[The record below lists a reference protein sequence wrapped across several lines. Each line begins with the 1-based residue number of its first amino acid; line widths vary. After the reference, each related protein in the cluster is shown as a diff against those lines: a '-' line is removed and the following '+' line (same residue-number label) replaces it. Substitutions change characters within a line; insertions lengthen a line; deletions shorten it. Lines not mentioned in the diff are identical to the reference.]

1 MTIFIVITNSYALFG
16 PEFGKKKPDKGYTFE
31 RKKSD
36 PDLYQVAS
44 SSISFLFLLFVPV
57 TPCRL
62 FLVALWLL
70 FCFCL
75 EFVWEMADRWR
86 HLQLKAN
93 RKWKKFIFSIKFL
106 YDLVCPSL
114 SPLVVLPLRCGGVKA
129 GPNRKK
135 YLFWSSKSSE
145 KRNNY

>member
-1 MTIFIVITNSYALFG
+1 MLLFFKRFMTIFIVITNSYALFG

-93 RKWKKFIFSIKFL
+93 RKWKKFIFSIMFGSEVPL
-106 YDLVCPSL
+106 WSCLSL
-114 SPLVVLPLRCGGVKA
+114 TISA
-129 GPNRKK
+129 SGPTT
-135 YLFWSSKSSE
+135 
-145 KRNNY
+145 